1 MNFQVAIING
11 HGGMLYGYAKLLGLS
26 ITGRLAGLS
35 YNLFWTSL
43 CIFLERSLNIYV
55 SKLNLLPI
63 EVESLMPLAN

>member
-1 MNFQVAIING
+1 
-11 HGGMLYGYAKLLGLS
+11 MLYGGNLLGLS

-35 YNLFWTSL
+35 YSLLWISL

-63 EVESLMPLAN
+63 EVQSLMPLAN